1 MAINPL
7 LFAQA
12 GEALF
17 GPEWKQALAD
27 LIGMEVRRVRRI
39 AKAAREGSDY
49 PVHESLGPVLSG
61 HLKARAQAAQ
71 SEAKEAERLAV
82 LLER

>member
-1 MAINPL
+1 MAINPQ
-7 LFAQA
+7 LFTQA

-39 AKAAREGSDY
+39 AKGSHEL
-49 PVHESLGPVLSG
+49 PSRHES
-61 HLKARAQAAQ
+61 
-71 SEAKEAERLAV
+71 
-82 LLER
+82 